1 MYFSLILQNFVKH
14 IPKLFIF
21 ILCIIVNMIDYNVAT
36 LCILNDQ
43 RTPIAGNYS
52 SIVIQ
57 GTFKEI
63 SP

>member
-52 SIVIQ
+52 SIVI
-57 GTFKEI
+57 
-63 SP
+63 